1 MSPHPERRILPPHD
15 AKAVLPVLPRKAAEA
30 IEKYLLGHA
39 AGTVARLGG
48 NGVVDDLG
56 DGVDLRVELP
66 PVTSRLMPCK

>member
-48 NGVVDDLG
+48 NGV
-56 DGVDLRVELP
+56 DLRVELP
-66 PVTSRLMPCK
+66 PVTSRLMTCQ